1 MITTN
6 VCLAV
11 LLLVYFYAVDDFGN
25 IAKTEKQY
33 EIHRYNLIFAQV
45 ISLSEMQVKRQLKD
59 GQNKKKNRN
68 KNFTYENIHVA
79 FFLLIKK
86 WEKEVV
92 Y

>member
-1 MITTN
+1 MT
-6 VCLAV
+6 LE
-11 LLLVYFYAVDDFGN
+11 N

-33 EIHRYNLIFAQV
+33 EIHRYNLIFAEV
-45 ISLSEMQVKRQLKD
+45 ITLSEMQVKRQLNES
-59 GQNKKKNRN
+59 QIKKKNRN
-68 KNFTYENIHVA
+68 KNLAYKNIHVA